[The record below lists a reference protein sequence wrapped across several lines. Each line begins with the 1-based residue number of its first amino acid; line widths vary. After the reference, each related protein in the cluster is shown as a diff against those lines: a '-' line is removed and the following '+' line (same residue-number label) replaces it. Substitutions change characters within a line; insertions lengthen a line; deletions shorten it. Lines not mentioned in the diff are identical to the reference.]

1 MPEHP
6 FFYDLAY
13 LKGIGPQR
21 AAWLNTEL
29 GLKTFYDLLTYFP
42 YRYLDRSEVHALGSL
57 VEGPAFVQTK
67 GRILRMDK
75 VGTGKAGRLV
85 ATLADGPHLMELV
98 WFQSIKWAEEMLR
111 KGEEYLVFG
120 KVGQYKGQLQ
130 MAHPELTTW
139 AEWNQKSGPSL
150 SPMYSLTDKLRQR
163 NLNNRW
169 WTGIVKQALEQVRG
183 NVSEILPAHL
193 MENESLLSRW
203 EALEQVH
210 FPIDTALLNRALL
223 RFKFEEL
230 FFLQFGVLRLRN
242 TRKIQN
248 PGLVFEKVGDMFLRF
263 FHERLPF
270 ELTDAQKRVIKEI
283 RIDLG
288 NGRQMNRLLQGDVG
302 SGKTMVALM
311 SMLLAVDNGYQACLM
326 APTELLSRQHYDTI
340 QSMLGDLPVR
350 CGLLTGQ
357 VKGKAR
363 KELLEDLFEGNLQLL
378 VGTHALIQE
387 HVHFARLGLAVIDE
401 QHRFGVEQRARLW
414 AKAGLAPHI
423 LVMTATPIP
432 RTLAMTRYGDL
443 EVSIMNQ
450 LPAGRKPIQT
460 LITPEA
466 KRLKMFAFLE
476 QQMQAGRQ
484 VYVVYPAIKETE
496 QAELKFLYDG
506 YEAMLRAFPP
516 PRFRLAVVHGQM
528 KSADRDIEM
537 QQFVKGTANLLVAT
551 TVIEVGVNVPNASVM
566 VIENAE
572 RFGLAQLHQLRGR
585 VGRGSEQS
593 YCILMH
599 KDKPSEEAIQ
609 RLQALASTND
619 GFEIAEMDLRMRG
632 PGDLAGTQQSGSME
646 LKFADL
652 VEDSPLM
659 HKARSCAEQIL
670 AADPSGTGELTGKL
684 VNAYSRFYGQGKNW
698 SKIS

>member
-1 MPEHP
+1 VPEHP
-6 FFYDLAY
+6 LFYDLAY

-21 AAWLNTEL
+21 AGWIQTEL

-42 YRYLDRSEVHALGSL
+42 YKYLDRSEIYPIETLT
-57 VEGPAFVQTK
+57 EGPAMVQARGK
-67 GRILRMDK
+67 ILRIERT
-75 VGTGKAGRLV
+75 GSGKASRLV
-85 ATLADGPHLMELV
+85 ATLVDSHQILELV
-98 WFQSIKWAEEMLR
+98 WFQSVKWAEDLLR
-111 KGEEYLVFG
+111 KGEDYLVFG
-120 KVGQYKGQLQ
+120 KVTRYKGQLQ
-130 MAHPELTTW
+130 MAHPELTPW
-139 AEWNQKSGPSL
+139 EEWNKKSGPSL

-169 WTGIVKQALEQVRG
+169 WMGIVRQAMDQVRG
-183 NVSEILPAHL
+183 NVSEILPTYIL
-193 MENESLLSRW
+193 ESESLPSRW
-203 EALEQVH
+203 EAIEQAH
-210 FPIDTALLNRALL
+210 FPSDNISLSRALS
-223 RFKFEEL
+223 RFKLEEL

-242 TRKIQN
+242 TRRLHN
-248 PGLVFEKVGDMFLRF
+248 PGPAFEKVGDRFLRF
-263 FHERLPF
+263 YHEHLPF

-288 NGRQMNRLLQGDVG
+288 SGKQMNRLLQGDVG

-311 SMLLAVDNGYQACLM
+311 SMLLATDNGYQACLM
-326 APTELLSRQHYDTI
+326 APTELLARQHYDTI

-350 CGLLTGQ
+350 CALLTGQ
-357 VKGKAR
+357 VKGKIR
-363 KELLEDLFEGNLQLL
+363 KELLHDLFVGNLNLL

-387 HVHFARLGLAVIDE
+387 HVHFERLGLAVIDE
-401 QHRFGVEQRARLW
+401 QHRFGVEQRAKLW
-414 AKAGLAPHI
+414 SKAGLAPHI

-450 LPAGRKPIQT
+450 LPVGRKPIQT
-460 LITPEA
+460 VVTPEA
-466 KRLKMFAFLE
+466 KRIKMFAFLE
-476 QQMQAGRQ
+476 QQMQLGRQ

-496 QAELKFLYDG
+496 QTELKFLYDG

-528 KSADRDIEM
+528 KSPDREMEM
-537 QQFVKGTANLLVAT
+537 QRFVKGAANLLVAT

-566 VIENAE
+566 VVENAE

-599 KDKPSEEAIQ
+599 KDKPNEEAMQ

-619 GFEIAEMDLRMRG
+619 GFEIAELDLKMRG

-646 LKFADL
+646 LKFSDL
-652 VEDSPLM
+652 VQDSALL
-659 HKARSCAEQIL
+659 HKARQLVEQIL
-670 AADPSGTGELTGKL
+670 ASDPDGVGELTGKL
-684 VNAYSRFYGQGKNW
+684 VTAYSRFYGQGKNW

>member
-1 MPEHP
+1 
-6 FFYDLAY
+6 
-13 LKGIGPQR
+13 
-21 AAWLNTEL
+21 
-29 GLKTFYDLLTYFP
+29 
-42 YRYLDRSEVHALGSL
+42 
-57 VEGPAFVQTK
+57 
-67 GRILRMDK
+67 
-75 VGTGKAGRLV
+75 
-85 ATLADGPHLMELV
+85 
-98 WFQSIKWAEEMLR
+98 
-111 KGEEYLVFG
+111 
-120 KVGQYKGQLQ
+120 
-130 MAHPELTTW
+130 
-139 AEWNQKSGPSL
+139 
-150 SPMYSLTDKLRQR
+150 
-163 NLNNRW
+163 
-169 WTGIVKQALEQVRG
+169 
-183 NVSEILPAHL
+183 
-193 MENESLLSRW
+193 
-203 EALEQVH
+203 
-210 FPIDTALLNRALL
+210 
-223 RFKFEEL
+223 
-230 FFLQFGVLRLRN
+230 
-242 TRKIQN
+242 
-248 PGLVFEKVGDMFLRF
+248 
-263 FHERLPF
+263 
-270 ELTDAQKRVIKEI
+270 
-283 RIDLG
+283 
-288 NGRQMNRLLQGDVG
+288 
-302 SGKTMVALM
+302 
-311 SMLLAVDNGYQACLM
+311 
-326 APTELLSRQHYDTI
+326 
-340 QSMLGDLPVR
+340 MLGKLPVR

-363 KELLEDLFEGNLQLL
+363 KELLQDLFEGNLQLL

-387 HVHFARLGLAVIDE
+387 HVQFARLGLAVIDE

-414 AKAGLAPHI
+414 GKAGLAPHI

-450 LPAGRKPIQT
+450 LPAGRKPVQT
-460 LITPEA
+460 LVTPEA

-476 QQMQAGRQ
+476 QQMQNGRQ

-496 QAELKFLYDG
+496 KAELKFLYDG

-537 QQFVKGTANLLVAT
+537 QRFVQGIASLLAAT
-551 TVIEVGVNVPNASVM
+551 TVIEVGVNVPNATVM

-619 GFEIAEMDLRMRG
+619 GFEIAEMDLGMRG

-646 LKFADL
+646 LKFSDL
-652 VEDSPLM
+652 VEDGPLM

-670 AADPSGTGELTGKL
+670 AADPAGTGELSGKL

>member
-6 FFYDLAY
+6 LFYDLAY

-21 AAWLNTEL
+21 AAWLESEL
-29 GLKTFYDLLTYFP
+29 RLKTYYDLLTYFP
-42 YRYLDRSEVHALGSL
+42 YRYLDRSEVHSLGTL
-57 VEGPAFVQTK
+57 VEGPAFVQTRGK
-67 GRILRMDK
+67 ILRIER
-75 VGTGKAGRLV
+75 VGVGKATRLV
-85 ATLADGPHLMELV
+85 ATLADGQHFLELI
-98 WFQSIKWAEEMLR
+98 WFQSVQWAESSIR
-111 KGEEYLVFG
+111 QGEEYLVFG
-120 KVGQYKGQLQ
+120 KVSQYKGQAQ
-130 MAHPELTTW
+130 MAHPELTLW
-139 AEWNQKSGPSL
+139 DEWSKKSGPPL

-169 WTGIVKQALEQVRG
+169 WMGVVRQALDQVSG
-183 NVSEILPAHL
+183 NVSEILPAYVVDA
-193 MENESLLSRW
+193 ESLMNRW
-203 EALEQVH
+203 EAMEQAH
-210 FPIDTALLNRALL
+210 FPDDPAQLAKALH

-230 FFLQFGVLRLRN
+230 FFLQFGVLRLKN
-242 TRKIQN
+242 NRKFQN
-248 PGLVFEKVGDMFLRF
+248 PGPVFEKVGDMFLRF

-283 RIDLG
+283 RADLG
-288 NGRQMNRLLQGDVG
+288 TGRQMNRLLQGDVG

-311 SMLLAVDNGYQACLM
+311 SMLLAADNRYQACLM

-340 QSMLGDLPVR
+340 QAMLGDLPIR
-350 CGLLTGQ
+350 CGLLTSQ

-363 KELLEDLFEGNLQLL
+363 KELLQELFDGSLHLL

-387 HVHFARLGLAVIDE
+387 HVHFAKLGLAVIDE
-401 QHRFGVEQRARLW
+401 QHRFGVEQRAKLW

-450 LPAGRKPIQT
+450 LPAGRKPVQT
-460 LITPEA
+460 LVTAES
-466 KRLKMFAFLE
+466 KRLKMFRFLE

-516 PRFRLAVVHGQM
+516 PRFHLAVVHGQM

-537 QQFVKGTANLLVAT
+537 QRFVKGVANLLVAT

-599 KDKPSEEAIQ
+599 RDKPSEEAIL

-619 GFEIAEMDLRMRG
+619 GFEIAEMDLKMRG

-646 LKFADL
+646 LKFSDL
-652 VEDSPLM
+652 VEDSHLM
-659 HKARSCAEQIL
+659 YKARVHAERIL
-670 AADPSGTGELTGKL
+670 AADPHGTGELSGKL
-684 VNAYSRFYGQGKNW
+684 VSAYARFYGQGKNW

>member
-1 MPEHP
+1 M
-6 FFYDLAY
+6 FYDLAY

-21 AAWLNTEL
+21 AAWLESEL
-29 GLKTFYDLLTYFP
+29 GLKNFYDLLTSFP
-42 YRYLDRSEVHALGSL
+42 YRYLDRSEIHPLGTL
-57 VEGPAFVQTK
+57 VEGPAFVQTR
-67 GRILRMDK
+67 GRILRIER
-75 VGTGKAGRLV
+75 VGAGKAARLV
-85 ATLADGPHLMELV
+85 ATLSDGQHFMELI
-98 WFQSIKWAEEMLR
+98 WFQSIQWAEGSIR
-111 KGEEYLVFG
+111 QGEEYLVFG
-120 KVGQYKGQLQ
+120 RVGQYKGQVQ
-130 MAHPELTTW
+130 MAHPELTLW
-139 AEWNQKSGPSL
+139 DEWSKNSGPSL

-169 WTGIVKQALEQVRG
+169 WMGVVRQALEQVRG

-193 MENESLLSRW
+193 VDAESLMNRW
-203 EALEQVH
+203 DALEQAH
-210 FPIDTALLNRALL
+210 FPNDPAHLAKALH

-230 FFLQFGVLRLRN
+230 FFLQFGVLRLKS
-242 TRKIQN
+242 TRKFQN
-248 PGLVFEKVGDMFLRF
+248 PGPIFEKVGDMFLRF

-270 ELTDAQKRVIKEI
+270 ELTEAQKRVIKEI
-283 RIDLG
+283 RVDLG
-288 NGRQMNRLLQGDVG
+288 TGRQMNRLLQGDVG

-311 SMLLAVDNGYQACLM
+311 SMLLAADNGYQSCLM

-340 QSMLGDLPVR
+340 QTMLGDLPVR

-363 KELLEDLFEGNLQLL
+363 KELLQDLFDGNLHLL

-387 HVHFARLGLAVIDE
+387 HVHFAKLGLAVIDE
-401 QHRFGVEQRARLW
+401 QHRFGVEQRAKLW

-450 LPAGRKPIQT
+450 LPAGRKPVQT
-460 LITPEA
+460 LVTAEA
-466 KRLKMFAFLE
+466 KRLKMFSFLE
-476 QQMQAGRQ
+476 QQMHAGGQ

-537 QQFVKGTANLLVAT
+537 QRFVKGVANLLVAT

-599 KDKPSEEAIQ
+599 RDKPSEDAVQ
-609 RLQALASTND
+609 RLRALASTND
-619 GFEIAEMDLRMRG
+619 GFVIAEMDLKMRG

-646 LKFADL
+646 LKFSDL
-652 VEDSPLM
+652 VEDGSLM
-659 HKARSCAEQIL
+659 HKARSYAEQIL
-670 AADPSGTGELTGKL
+670 AADPQGNDELTGKL